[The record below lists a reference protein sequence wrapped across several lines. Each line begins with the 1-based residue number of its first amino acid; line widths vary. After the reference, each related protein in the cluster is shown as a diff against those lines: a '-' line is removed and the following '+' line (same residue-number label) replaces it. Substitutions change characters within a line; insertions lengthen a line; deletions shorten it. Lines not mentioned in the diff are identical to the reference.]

1 MALTSTLDA
10 VNEKLAKTL
19 GLMKEIEKSQEKI
32 NSGAAEVLKG
42 TVGSSQGVGG
52 GKQVADASF
61 GKSKKKSKDAG
72 DGNAM
77 SGSLGNVPAAGG
89 TGGGTGGST
98 KSSSSSSSSSSTTRT
113 TEKSGTFSDIMAGS
127 LAAFGA
133 AAAGA
138 YQGTPGVADAAAYK
152 ASTFLPAFTMA
163 GKFNSKA
170 TDKRI
175 FDAIGQGASGVFDA
189 QGAASIAAASG
200 FGFNMGKTLDNMLT
214 ASSFG
219 YQMTGMSNQSAMK
232 GQVALH
238 QGTSGVSSKLA
249 KIGIFTVGSNGK
261 PKDMGEI
268 VDDLWAR
275 FYGSKSAK
283 ISAEKFEADL
293 AMGFLGADLA
303 AGFGDQPELYTQ
315 IIALM
320 RVKVKE
326 GGRAGIRAGVATGKN
341 SATEMA
347 KKHGMTEYN
356 TPTVASGMANSAR
369 SKNIAAGTEAGLMNA
384 FVNSAYIIEDF
395 NNAMV
400 SLTETLGPVA
410 GILYNMKGLQQGV
423 GGSEVGQVVSSV
435 VGAVTSGLK
444 MFLAPGGAVT
454 GPGTSTSDSIPAML
468 SKDEFVVNA
477 RAASIIGRDNLNAM
491 NALGHDF
498 GSAFASPTR
507 HLATGGQAIVDYAS
521 QFVGKVD
528 YIDSADTRAAGKVP
542 NPENGWDCSTFTQYV
557 LKKFGVNNAPGLS
570 DGYLNFGTEVGTWK
584 KGTFSISEAQAKGV
598 QAGDLLVFDSE
609 GGNPGPAG
617 HVGFY
622 GGNNDIIEAA
632 GTGKGTRRASLSGWY
647 TDRLVA
653 IRRASG
659 NTLSAP
665 SGATLGD
672 ASTDGAGNTN
682 ILSGA
687 PDNGARYKR
696 DSKNLYKMASVGAD
710 LGLGVGSNSRK
721 RDTAGMPSYM
731 SSPSGGTPS
740 GKTPAGT
747 TGPVNVVVDNS
758 LDQSGFASAILRGIG
773 APTSGV
779 SLEAMMTWMRYEGGH
794 WNNRFKYN
802 PLNTSQNVSGDD
814 DNDPLGKS
822 HINSY
827 DNWQEGVDA
836 TLANLRG
843 VGGKYKPIINALV
856 AGKSKADIYKA
867 IEASPWGT
875 HNLPS
880 ASHGLDLQM
889 SKGGLVQT
897 HQNELI
903 FPAEPA
909 QDLRIALREFVSHAR
924 KDSQPITINLK
935 IDKASDEEAERF
947 AKKVIKI
954 VENNGR
960 MDRLRSR

>member
-10 VNEKLAKTL
+10 VNEKLAKAL

-32 NSGAAEVLKG
+32 NSGAAEILKG

-61 GKSKKKSKDAG
+61 AGSKKKKSKDTGG
-72 DGNAM
+72 DGNSM

-89 TGGGTGGST
+89 TGGGTGGGT
-98 KSSSSSSSSSSTTRT
+98 KSSSSSSSSSTTKT

-283 ISAEKFEADL
+283 ISEEKFEADL

-326 GGRAGIRAGVATGKN
+326 GGRAGIRAGVAKGKN

-369 SKNIAAGTEAGLMNA
+369 SKNVAAGTEAGLMNA

-477 RAASIIGRDNLNAM
+477 RAASIIGRDKLDAINAM
-491 NALGHDF
+491 GHDF
-498 GSAFASPTR
+498 GSAFASPMQ
-507 HLATGGQAIVDYAS
+507 HLAGGTLPRDAS
-521 QFVGKVD
+521 AAVSWALGQVENPSKNYQGICDHFVGRAYGLAHSNSKNANVHWRNIPEELKHIGDQMPPAGALAFWDTGKVD
-528 YIDSADTRAAGKVP
+528 
-542 NPENGWDCSTFTQYV
+542 
-557 LKKFGVNNAPGLS
+557 
-570 DGYLNFGTEVGTWK
+570 
-584 KGTFSISEAQAKGV
+584 
-598 QAGDLLVFDSE
+598 
-609 GGNPGPAG
+609 G
-617 HVGFY
+617 HVAIVTGQQNGEAVVTMNSPTGSVISKKLSAVGY
-622 GGNNDIIEAA
+622 GKYLGWTVPWFPLGGGKSATASVGNNILNPVGSDPS
-632 GTGKGTRRASLSGWY
+632 KPSDPLSTEETSTETSPLYSRDAKNLY
-647 TDRLVA
+647 T
-653 IRRASG
+653 
-659 NTLSAP
+659 
-665 SGATLGD
+665 
-672 ASTDGAGNTN
+672 
-682 ILSGA
+682 
-687 PDNGARYKR
+687 R
-696 DSKNLYKMASVGAD
+696 DSKNIYKKASLGAD
-710 LGLGVGSNSRK
+710 SESGSASDTHNTSLGGRLSGASGPVRTNPVTVGGSLDEK
-721 RDTAGMPSYM
+721 GFATAILKGI
-731 SSPSGGTPS
+731 G
-740 GKTPAGT
+740 AGT
-747 TGPVNVVVDNS
+747 TGVP
-758 LDQSGFASAILRGIG
+758 
-773 APTSGV
+773 
-779 SLEAMMTWMRYEGGH
+779 LEAMMTWMRYEGGH
-794 WNNRFKYN
+794 WRNRFKHN
-802 PLNTSQNVSGDD
+802 PLNSSQNISGDD
-814 DNDPLGKS
+814 DNDPRGKS

-827 DNWQEGVDA
+827 DDWQEGVDA

-843 VGGKYKPIINALV
+843 VGGAYKPIINALI
-856 AGKSKADIYKA
+856 AGKSTSDIYKA
-867 IEASPWGT
+867 IEKSPWGT

-880 ASHGLDLQM
+880 ASQGMDLQT

-924 KDSQPITINLK
+924 KDSQPITINLT

-960 MDRLRSR
+960 MDRLRTR

>member
-19 GLMKEIEKSQEKI
+19 GLMKDIEKSQEKI
-32 NSGAAEVLKG
+32 NSGAAEILKG

-52 GKQVADASF
+52 DKQVAAASF
-61 GKSKKKSKDAG
+61 GGAKKKKSKDTGG
-72 DGNAM
+72 DGNSM

-89 TGGGTGGST
+89 TGGGTGGGT
-98 KSSSSSSSSSSTTRT
+98 KAASSSSSSSSTTRT
-113 TEKSGTFSDIMAGS
+113 TEKSGTFSDVMAGS

-152 ASTFLPAFTMA
+152 AATFLPAFTMA

-175 FDAIGQGASGVFDA
+175 FDAIGQGASGVYDA
-189 QGAASIAAASG
+189 QSAASIAAASG

-232 GQVALH
+232 GQVAMH

-268 VDDLWAR
+268 VDELWGR

-347 KKHGMTEYN
+347 KKHGLTEYN

-395 NNAMV
+395 NDAMV

-410 GILYNMKGLQQGV
+410 GILYNLKGLQQGV

-477 RAASIIGRDNLNAM
+477 RAASIIGKDNLNAM

-528 YIDSADTRAAGKVP
+528 YVDSYNTRKAGKVP

-557 LKKFGVNNAPGLS
+557 LKKFGFKNAP
-570 DGYLNFGTEVGTWK
+570 DYTDEYLTFGEEV
-584 KGTFSISEAQAKGV
+584 AKEDM
-598 QAGDLLVFDSE
+598 QPGDLLLWHSNPKKQT
-609 GGNPGPAG
+609 GHISIYAGNGEHVHAANPLIDTVRNKISSTYWNDYGLVSVRRPGANTLTPPAG
-617 HVGFY
+617 
-622 GGNNDIIEAA
+622 
-632 GTGKGTRRASLSGWY
+632 S
-647 TDRLVA
+647 
-653 IRRASG
+653 
-659 NTLSAP
+659 
-665 SGATLGD
+665 TLGETNTD
-672 ASTDGAGNTN
+672 TASDGPESGSTN
-682 ILSGA
+682 EKVS
-687 PDNGARYKR
+687 NRYTKDSKNLYTR
-696 DSKNLYKMASVGAD
+696 DSKNLYRSMNDGEYSD
-710 LGLGVGSNSRK
+710 LDQDKTSGSPGRLPEPLDPGSKGKAKKTPKLMKTLRA
-721 RDTAGMPSYM
+721 AGFSGEDLREAWAVAMRE
-731 SSPSGGTPS
+731 SGGNPTAHN
-740 GKTPAGT
+740 TNRN
-747 TGPVNVVVDNS
+747 TGDNS
-758 LDQSGFASAILRGIG
+758 YGMFQINMLGDMGKDRDKKFRQYVDGYTGRD
-773 APTSGV
+773 
-779 SLEAMMTWMRYEGGH
+779 SL
-794 WNNRFKYN
+794 F
-802 PLNTSQNVSGDD
+802 
-814 DNDPLGKS
+814 DPLVNARAVAYMTQKGKNWFHWDIDETGYDGGS
-822 HINSY
+822 H
-827 DNWQEGVDA
+827 A
-836 TLANLRG
+836 P
-843 VGGKYKPIINALV
+843 KYRKWYAKYP
-856 AGKSKADIYKA
+856 G
-867 IEASPWGT
+867 ASQ
-875 HNLPS
+875 
-880 ASHGLDLQM
+880 GLDLQM

-924 KDSQPITINLK
+924 KDSQPITINLT

-960 MDRLRSR
+960 MDRLRTR

>member
-10 VNEKLAKTL
+10 VNEKLAKAL

-32 NSGAAEVLKG
+32 NSGAAEILKG

-61 GKSKKKSKDAG
+61 AGSKKKKSKDTGG
-72 DGNAM
+72 DGNSM

-89 TGGGTGGST
+89 TGGGTGGGT
-98 KSSSSSSSSSSTTRT
+98 KSSSSSSSSSTTRT

-283 ISAEKFEADL
+283 ISEEKFEADL

-395 NNAMV
+395 NDAMV

-410 GILYNMKGLQQGV
+410 GILYNLKGLQQGV

-477 RAASIIGRDNLNAM
+477 RAASIIGKDNLNAM

-528 YIDSADTRAAGKVP
+528 YVDSYNTRKAGKVP

-557 LKKFGVNNAPGLS
+557 LKKFGVNNAPGVS
-570 DGYLNFGTEVGTWK
+570 TDYLDFGTEVGTWK
-584 KGTFSISEAQAKGV
+584 KGTFKLSEAHDKGV

-609 GGNPGPAG
+609 SGADGPAG

-622 GGNNDIIEAA
+622 GGNNDIIEAQ
-632 GTGKGTRRASLSGWY
+632 GPGKGTRRNSLSGWY

-672 ASTDGAGNTN
+672 TSTDGDGNTN
-682 ILSGA
+682 TLAGTTSIS
-687 PDNGARYKR
+687 ARYVR
-696 DSKNLYKMASVGAD
+696 DSKNLYSRDSKNLYQSINGGNYSD
-710 LGLGVGSNSRK
+710 LGG
-721 RDTAGMPSYM
+721 DD
-731 SSPSGGTPS
+731 PSG
-740 GKTPAGT
+740 
-747 TGPVNVVVDNS
+747 
-758 LDQSGFASAILRGIG
+758 
-773 APTSGV
+773 AP
-779 SLEAMMTWMRYEGGH
+779 
-794 WNNRFKYN
+794 
-802 PLNTSQNVSGDD
+802 
-814 DNDPLGKS
+814 GKS
-822 HINSY
+822 PAPL
-827 DNWQEGVDA
+827 DTG
-836 TLANLRG
+836 T
-843 VGGKYKPIINALV
+843 K
-856 AGKSKADIYKA
+856 GKSKRTPKLMNVLKTAGFSGEDLREAWAVAMRESGGNPTSHNTDRSTGDNSYGMFQINMLGDMGKDRDKKFRQYVKGYTGRDSLFDPLVNARAVAYMTQKGKNWFHWDIDESGYDGGSHAPKYREWYA
-867 IEASPWGT
+867 KYPGASQ
-875 HNLPS
+875 
-880 ASHGLDLQM
+880 GLDLSM

-924 KDSQPITINLK
+924 KDSQPITINLT

-960 MDRLRSR
+960 MDRLRTR